1 MENFGEL
8 IRQRLKELNMTQSK
22 LAYKLGVSKSKIS
35 HYISG
40 HNEVPFQNVAK
51 ICKILNLNLN
61 KLYGIYDGS
70 MNDDEMRM
78 VELMRYLNEANRQEL
93 ADYMNYLLY
102 KQREKNDF
110 HQNKK

>member
-8 IRQRLKELNMTQSK
+8 IRRRLKELNMTQSK
-22 LAYKLGVSKSKIS
+22 LANKLGVSKSQIS

-70 MNDDEMRM
+70 IDDDEMHM
-78 VELMRYLNEANRQEL
+78 VERSRYLNDMHKQEL
-93 ADYMNYLLY
+93 MDYMNYLIY
-102 KQREKNDF
+102 KQRGEK
-110 HQNKK
+110 

>member
-22 LAYKLGVSKSKIS
+22 LAYKLGVSKSQIS

-51 ICKILNLNLN
+51 IC
-61 KLYGIYDGS
+61 
-70 MNDDEMRM
+70 
-78 VELMRYLNEANRQEL
+78 
-93 ADYMNYLLY
+93 
-102 KQREKNDF
+102 
-110 HQNKK
+110 

>member
-1 MENFGEL
+1 
-8 IRQRLKELNMTQSK
+8 
-22 LAYKLGVSKSKIS
+22 
-35 HYISG
+35 
-40 HNEVPFQNVAK
+40 
-51 ICKILNLNLN
+51 
-61 KLYGIYDGS
+61 